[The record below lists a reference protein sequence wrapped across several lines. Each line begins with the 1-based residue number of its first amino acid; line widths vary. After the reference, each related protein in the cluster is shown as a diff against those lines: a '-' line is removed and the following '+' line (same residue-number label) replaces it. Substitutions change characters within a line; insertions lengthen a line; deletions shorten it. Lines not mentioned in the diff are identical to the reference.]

1 MATIKEIA
9 EKVGVSSGTVSRVL
23 NNDIS
28 LSVSDETKMRIFEV
42 AEEMQYE
49 TIRQRKVKEGI
60 VEKKEEEIKVRIGI
74 VEMYSK
80 KQQLQ
85 DPYYL
90 LLRSVVEK
98 ECFDNEIE
106 VINLY
111 KSNEKYEFIGKEKI
125 DGIIAIGKFSK
136 AEVRNISEVSK
147 KIVFLDSSPDEQ
159 RFDSVIINFQLA
171 ISEALDYLMALG
183 HVNIGYIGGY
193 QTLNRHKKMDTDVR
207 VRYYREY
214 MKKKKMYL
222 DNNIIDTKEMTTLAG
237 YTEVSNLL
245 KSKKDIPTAFFV
257 ASDTI
262 AMGVLK
268 ALYDNGIKVPEDIS
282 IIGFND
288 VIASQYTIP
297 PLTTVR
303 VNIENLAN
311 AAVELILEQVLK
323 NRKYNKKVVI
333 PSELVVRES
342 TMKRE

>member
-23 NNDIS
+23 NNDIT
-28 LSVSDETKMRIFEV
+28 LSVSDETKMKIFEV

-49 TIRQRKVKEGI
+49 TVRQRKVKEGI

-74 VEMYSK
+74 VEMYSQ

-98 ECFDNEIE
+98 ECFDNGIE

-111 KSNEKYEFIGKEKI
+111 KLNEKYEFISTEKI
-125 DGIIAIGKFSK
+125 DGIIAIGKFSEE
-136 AEVRNISEVSK
+136 EVGNINDISE
-147 KIVFLDSSPDEQ
+147 KIVFLDSSPNEQ
-159 RFDSVIINFQLA
+159 KFDSVIINFELA
-171 ISEALDYLMALG
+171 IKEALDYLMKLG
-183 HVNIGYIGGY
+183 HENIGYIGGY
-193 QTLNRHKKMDTDVR
+193 RTLNHYKKMDVDIR
-207 VRYYREY
+207 VKYYKEY
-214 MKKKKMYL
+214 MEGRKSYL
-222 DNNIIDTKEMTTLAG
+222 EDNIIDTKEMTTLAG
-237 YTEVSNLL
+237 YNEVSSLL
-245 KSKKDIPTAFFV
+245 KNKKDVPTAFFV

-323 NRKYNKKVVI
+323 GRDYNKKVVI
-333 PSELVVRES
+333 PSELVIRES
-342 TMKRE
+342 TKEKL